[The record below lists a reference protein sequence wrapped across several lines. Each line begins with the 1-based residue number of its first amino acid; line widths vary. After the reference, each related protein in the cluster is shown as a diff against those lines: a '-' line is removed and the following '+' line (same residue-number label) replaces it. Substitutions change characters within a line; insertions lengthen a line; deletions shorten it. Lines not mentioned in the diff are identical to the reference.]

1 MPGIDAAE
9 NHTRV
14 ILCATIVPVTVAT
27 AEVLVSV
34 QIEHDVAASRLKT
47 LGVGLTE
54 AEQGILEFERQWWKH
69 AGAKEQAIADLFGMS
84 ATRYYQTLNGLIDR
98 PEALLF
104 DPMLVKRMRRLRD
117 QRQKQR
123 SLRRLGA
130 DG

>member
-1 MPGIDAAE
+1 M
-9 NHTRV
+9 
-14 ILCATIVPVTVAT
+14 
-27 AEVLVSV
+27 SV
-34 QIEHDVAASRLKT
+34 QIDHDVVTSL
-47 LGVGLTE
+47 LGVPGAGLTE
-54 AEQGILEFERQWWKH
+54 TEQGILEFERQWWKH
-69 AGAKEQAIADLFGMS
+69 PGAKEQAIADLFGMS

-123 SLRRLGA
+123 SLRRLGM